1 MTLRTLG
8 KSTVQVSPVTFG
20 AWAIGGWMWGG
31 SEEED
36 SIAAIQSSIDF
47 GVTSIDTA
55 AIYGQGYS
63 EELVGKAIKG
73 RRDKV
78 QILTKCGMRWDD
90 ERGSEPWHTQNT
102 KGEAITVTRNSKP
115 DSIAIECDRSLK
127 RLGVDVIDLY
137 QIHWPDLTT
146 PIADS
151 IEAMEKLLK
160 AGKIKAI
167 GVSNYDVKQVAT
179 ADQWL
184 KDHGSGLASL
194 QPPFSV
200 INRGIETETLPYCR
214 QMNVGVI
221 CYSPMERGLLTGK
234 YGPDHKFPAG
244 DHRTNYKAFKPEVRQ
259 AVQEALAKVK
269 PIADQHSAS
278 FAQLIV
284 NWTFSEPGITA
295 ALVGAR
301 NAEQAEHNAG
311 AMRFT
316 LTEAERTQIRQAFD
330 FAASVISPDNGPAR
344 PSPTK

>member
-1 MTLRTLG
+1 MQLRPLG
-8 KSTVQVSPVTFG
+8 NSDVKVSPVTFG

-31 SEEED
+31 TEERE
-36 SIAAIQSSIDF
+36 SIAAIHASIEH

-55 AIYGQGYS
+55 AVYGQGFS

-73 RRDKV
+73 RRDQV

-90 ERGSEPWHTQNT
+90 PRGSDAWNTQDNFG
-102 KGEAITVTRNSKP
+102 KDITITRNSKP
-115 DSIAIECDRSLK
+115 DSIAVECERSLR

-146 PIADS
+146 PIEES
-151 IEAMEKLLK
+151 IAAMEKLRQE
-160 AGKIKAI
+160 GKIRAI
-167 GVSNYDVKQVAT
+167 GVSNYNVKQLA
-179 ADQWL
+179 AAEQWL
-184 KDHGSGLASL
+184 TDNGSVLASL
-194 QPPFSV
+194 QPPYSV
-200 INRGIETETLPYCR
+200 INRSIEKEILPYCQ
-214 QMNVGVI
+214 QMNIGVV

-234 YGPDHKFPAG
+234 YGPEHKFPPG
-244 DHRTNYKAFKPEVRQ
+244 DHRANYKAFKPEVRA
-259 AVQEALAKVK
+259 AVQAALAKVK
-269 PIADQHSAS
+269 PIADKHKAS

-316 LTEAERTQIRQAFD
+316 LSDDERAQVRAAFD
-330 FAASVISPDNGPAR
+330 ATATLMG
-344 PSPTK
+344 